1 MTQDASPAG
10 GSAQA
15 RSTSYLARLVKSREM
30 GTFASLVLLCLAIVL
45 SSSETRHHFLDPTN
59 LQNLSRQIALLS
71 IFALGETFVII
82 TAGIDLSVGSV
93 IAFTGV
99 LSAHLM
105 MKAHWSPVPALL
117 VGLLFSA
124 GVGLVHAL
132 LIGWMN
138 LQPFV
143 ATLGTM
149 SILRSAALLMTSAVP
164 IAVTVDS
171 FTFLGNGT
179 WTGLPVPVWFLLGV
193 IVLSAVF
200 LHGTVYGKYTYALG
214 SNEEAARLSGINVRG
229 VKILAYV
236 LCSALTGLAGIL
248 YAAYTMQGDPM
259 GGVGYELNAIAA
271 AVIGGC
277 NLMGGE
283 GSVLGTLIGAS
294 ILSVILNGLNLMIK
308 KNASLWEGVMV
319 GTVVIAAVA
328 FNALRARRNRS

>member
-1 MTQDASPAG
+1 
-10 GSAQA
+10 
-15 RSTSYLARLVKSREM
+15 M
-30 GTFASLVLLCLAIVL
+30 GTLVSLLLLCLAIIA
-45 SSSETRHHFLDPTN
+45 SSGETRRHFLDPTN

-71 IFALGETFVII
+71 VFAIGETFVII
-82 TAGIDLSVGSV
+82 TGGIDLSVGSV

-99 LSAHLM
+99 LASHLM
-105 MKAHWSPVPALL
+105 MNAHWGMLPAVAVGILFAAL
-117 VGLLFSA
+117 VGVLHA
-124 GVGLVHAL
+124 VLVA
-132 LIGWMN
+132 WVN

-143 ATLGTM
+143 ASLGTM
-149 SILRSAALLMTSAVP
+149 SVLRSAALLMTSAVP
-164 IAVTVDS
+164 IAVTVEG
-171 FTFLGNGT
+171 FTSLGNGT
-179 WTGLPVPVWFLLGV
+179 WLGLPVPVWILLATIALG
-193 IVLSAVF
+193 AVV
-200 LHGTVYGKYTYALG
+200 LHGTIYGKYIYALG

-229 VKILAYV
+229 VKVLAYV
-236 LCSALTGLAGIL
+236 LCSTLTGLAGVL

-308 KNASLWEGVMV
+308 RNASLWEGVMV

-328 FNALRARRNRS
+328 LNAIRARRQSG

>member
-1 MTQDASPAG
+1 MSQPDSSQTVQPYSRP
-10 GSAQA
+10 
-15 RSTSYLARLVKSREM
+15 SYLSRLLRSREA
-30 GTFASLVLLCLAIVL
+30 GTLASLIALCLVIVAF
-45 SSSETRHHFLDPTN
+45 SPETRHHFLDPTN
-59 LQNLSRQIALLS
+59 LQNLSRQVALLA
-71 IFALGETFVII
+71 IFAIGEAFVII

-99 LSAHLM
+99 LAAHLM
-105 MKAHWSPVPALL
+105 MRAGWSMCAAMAVAIC
-117 VGLLFSA
+117 FSTA
-124 GVGLVHAL
+124 IGIIHAV
-132 LIGWMN
+132 LIGWVN

-164 IAVTVDS
+164 IAVTVEG

-179 WTGLPVPVWFLLGV
+179 WAGLPVPVWFLIGA
-193 IVLSAVF
+193 VLAGAF
-200 LHGTVYGKYTYALG
+200 LLHGTVYGKYIYAIG

-229 VKILAYV
+229 VKVLAYAV
-236 LCSALTGLAGIL
+236 CSTLTGLAGLL

-277 NLMGGE
+277 SLMGGE

-308 KNASLWEGVMV
+308 RNASLWEGVMV
-319 GTVVIAAVA
+319 GGVVIAAVA
-328 FNALRARRNRS
+328 LNAIRSRRET